1 MMNMFILCFK
11 FKTDVFVFVMLVKS
25 GNVKREGK
33 KKTPQH
39 FKFKSP
45 KRKELHETGPS
56 QTLVEYWIWDIDT
69 EQGEQLDRQEVK
81 LMNKYTHSAVT
92 VP

>member
-1 MMNMFILCFK
+1 MNNQNKMNMFILCFK

-33 KKTPQH
+33 KKPQH

-56 QTLVEYWIWDIDT
+56 Q
-69 EQGEQLDRQEVK
+69 
-81 LMNKYTHSAVT
+81 M
-92 VP
+92 